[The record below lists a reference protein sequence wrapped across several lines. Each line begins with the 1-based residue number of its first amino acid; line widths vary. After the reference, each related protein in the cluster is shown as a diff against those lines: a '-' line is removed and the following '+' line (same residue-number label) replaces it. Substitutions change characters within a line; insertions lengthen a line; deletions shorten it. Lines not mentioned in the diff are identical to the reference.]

1 MARLNFLTP
10 NSNGE
15 RAEDILT
22 REELYQKIKR
32 KSLKTL
38 KGIVIV
44 NILILAFF
52 ISSSLLFKITED
64 TKTESLSSSV
74 LTFADYALVILP
86 VISTIV
92 CIYIIFK
99 IRKNDTVEALLL
111 NIKNTRNILKLYLFL
126 ILIAYLIIIYI
137 TIYQTIVSGT
147 NDVTLDESWSF
158 YTAIILA
165 CVVCT
170 IVILLILW
178 LLYKV
183 LYSRFL
189 KNLTKNYYVLKDMI

>member
-38 KGIVIV
+38 KGIIIV

-52 ISSSLLFKITED
+52 ISSSFIFKINED

-189 KNLTKNYYVLKDMI
+189 KSLTKNYYVLKDMI